1 MESTD
6 SLVSQASSL
15 PPMIAENKEYMEHL
29 PPALPPKRHR
39 TNIKLN
45 NLNITP
51 PSSPK
56 LILSESF
63 DATANDL
70 SSQSLNN
77 NSLKNNRNK
86 LNDQP
91 LNALHPPTSPSSN
104 YVQMS
109 TSAIKAA
116 TAAEAAK
123 QNNETTTATT
133 TKTSPA
139 IPKSNKEPISNN
151 GKESNAANND
161 VRVIYTNVNI
171 LNTTNNRSS
180 DISHYIQLCDGSND
194 GRKPNSNPQIECDT
208 KQAVNDKDSV
218 RCPLQQ
224 NSSQIINHNNNSI
237 NDKHDDDEED
247 IVVLRRPQASSNSS
261 LKVAYLASFVYKF
274 SFRYLDT
281 NQSKFR

>member
-86 LNDQP
+86 LDDPP
-91 LNALHPPTSPSSN
+91 LNAPHPPTSPSSN

-123 QNNETTTATT
+123 QNAETTTATT
-133 TKTSPA
+133 KASPA
-139 IPKSNKEPISNN
+139 IPKSNKEPILNN
-151 GKESNAANND
+151 GKESNAVNND

-180 DISHYIQLCDGSND
+180 DVSHYIKLCDGSND
-194 GRKPNSNPQIECDT
+194 DRKTNSNPQLECNT
-208 KQAVNDKDSV
+208 KQAVNDKDND

-224 NSSQIINHNNNSI
+224 NSSQIINNNNNSI

-261 LKVAYLASFVYKF
+261 LKVAYLSSFV
-274 SFRYLDT
+274 
-281 NQSKFR
+281 